1 MSHRA
6 FLMYV
11 FPIGFKDLVLF
22 LSQTDGK
29 SQKVE
34 KTGELEQQVNKL
46 TLNGDIKV
54 DILKK

>member
-1 MSHRA
+1 
-6 FLMYV
+6 MYV

-54 DILKK
+54 NILKK